1 MRLDDDNV
9 NLRKSCFVLD
19 SYAPLSPFGFRRDIY
34 ERALYGEGAEENP
47 LKTQLVD
54 VSQQFQPDLV
64 VITSQNAFALAAFR
78 NVSII
83 HVEQAPLPRLSH
95 PQRVSLDP
103 SGHQVRSL
111 LEQKHKILAA
121 DLAPSFADAIGAI
134 ITTLKRKMTSADTY
148 NAGRREISKLRA
160 DAKVALFVTQPP
172 DWVTYEGAFEAIDM
186 PNLLCTWEAALPHGW
201 IGVPTYH
208 PGYRLNAEEE
218 AALARCLPRLKFLPN
233 TVPQGISEAL
243 LTEADG
249 MVSISSTTTI
259 SALLYG
265 KPAIATGH
273 CPFNAWCPR
282 NVADLSAEPVLTS
295 SDAAKLFAFLSHKYV
310 HLCEDLENDPDRFL
324 GLARSITGADDF
336 INSYFDFAKWE
347 EGKARRLFSLETPN

>member
-1 MRLDDDNV
+1 MRLNDNV
-9 NLRKSCFVLD
+9 KLRKSCFVLG

-34 ERALYGEGAEENP
+34 ERALYGEGSEENP
-47 LKTQLVD
+47 LKTQLID

-64 VITSQNAFALAAFR
+64 VITSQNAFAVAAFS
-78 NVSII
+78 NVPII
-83 HVEQAPLPRLSH
+83 YVEQAPLPRLSH

-103 SGHQVRSL
+103 SGHQVHSM

-121 DLAPSFADAIGAI
+121 ELAPSFADAIGTI
-134 ITTLKRKMTSADTY
+134 ITALKRKMASADTFIE
-148 NAGRREISKLRA
+148 GRREISKLRA

-186 PNLLCTWEAALPHGW
+186 PNLLCAWEAALPDGW

-233 TVPQGISEAL
+233 ALSQGISEAL

-265 KPAIATGH
+265 KPVIATGH
-273 CPFNAWCPR
+273 CPFNAWCPWS
-282 NVADLSAEPVLTS
+282 VADLSEETVLTS
-295 SDAAKLFAFLSHKYV
+295 SDTAKLFAFLSHKYV
-310 HLCEDLENDPDRFL
+310 YLCEDLVNDPDLFL
-324 GLARSITGADDF
+324 GLARSIARADDF
-336 INSYFDFAKWE
+336 VNSYFDFSKWE
-347 EGKARRLFSLETPN
+347 EGKTRRLFSLEAPN